1 MCWQYQRILTFWVA
15 FANYKDCGHFGSSK
29 KGLCQIELCLGRK
42 ASFSAQMDLLQ
53 SWFHWDLVMKLSLS
67 SSLKAQAVKTS
78 PTSLKDV
85 LSTFI
90 KSATFE
96 EIGPS
101 ITAFAKSLSGNGNRV
116 QKVLLTGFQR
126 TSAFFKQT
134 AEVLL
139 SSERKRKALL
149 AMLWTKKFYP
159 WIGLLR
165 YI

>member
-1 MCWQYQRILTFWVA
+1 
-15 FANYKDCGHFGSSK
+15 
-29 KGLCQIELCLGRK
+29 
-42 ASFSAQMDLLQ
+42 
-53 SWFHWDLVMKLSLS
+53 MKLSMS
-67 SSLKAQAVKTS
+67 SSLNAQAVKTS

-96 EIGPS
+96 ETGPS

-149 AMLWTKKFYP
+149 AML
-159 WIGLLR
+159 
-165 YI
+165 